1 MRRFEK
7 FKTKCAKLLDHAVDI
22 LEYVYFG
29 TRQRKFLGVD
39 FQPCTMLCL
48 TEDIYNAHALLPAD
62 AKKFVKA
69 KLTMGKKALSEHKFV
84 NLFSEK
90 GLAEFMTTGEF

>member
-1 MRRFEK
+1 MFT
-7 FKTKCAKLLDHAVDI
+7 FWYDDNANFI
-22 LEYVYFG
+22 
-29 TRQRKFLGVD
+29 GVD

-69 KLTMGKKALSEHKFV
+69 KSSPWARRLFLNT
-84 NLFSEK
+84 NL
-90 GLAEFMTTGEF
+90 